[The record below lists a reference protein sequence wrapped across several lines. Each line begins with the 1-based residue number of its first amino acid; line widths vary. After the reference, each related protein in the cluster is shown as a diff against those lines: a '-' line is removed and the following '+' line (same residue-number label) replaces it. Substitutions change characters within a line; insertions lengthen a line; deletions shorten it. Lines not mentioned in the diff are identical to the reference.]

1 MELTA
6 GFPARTRGWLA
17 LWPVLTLGLLAL
29 AIPTLISVATQSW
42 TREEGVHGPLVLA
55 TAGWLIW
62 RRWGEIVANARPG
75 HLGLAGGVVVLA
87 AALYA
92 FGRAF
97 GFLLLEAGGLYI
109 AGVAIAYALI
119 GWRMLRRLWFPILY
133 LGFAVPLPGWLLD
146 SLTLPLKYVVS
157 DVVTAI
163 MSRLGYPI
171 VQVGVTL
178 YIAQYQLLVEDACA
192 GLNSIISLTAMSLFY
207 IYLMHNA
214 SWRYALIL
222 VTLVL
227 PIAILANV
235 VRVIILVLVTYYLG
249 DEMAQGYL
257 HDGAGLV
264 TFVSALLLIFAID
277 WLLTPLRRL
286 LTRGADAKPA

>member
-87 AALYA
+87 AAVYA